1 MAPSLLS
8 PSIPGEELYLYLAVS
23 TTAISSALIREED
36 HVQKP
41 IYYTGRALRGVEGRY
56 SNIEKLAFALVIA
69 LRKLRPYFQVHTIVI
84 LTDHPFRKAKSKLDA
99 AGRLVLWAIEMSEL
113 DVDYRPRTAIKAQ
126 ALVDFI
132 AKFTHPDPE
141 EEMEVEERYWTI
153 KTDRSSTK
161 EWGRVGVVLISPEG
175 DHFEYVVQLRFHTN
189 NNKAEY
195 ESLLIG
201 LPLVAKMG
209 AKKLI
214 VHNDSQLVVGK
225 VRGEYEAKEE
235 RMKKYLKLI

>member
-1 MAPSLLS
+1 
-8 PSIPGEELYLYLAVS
+8 
-23 TTAISSALIREED
+23 
-36 HVQKP
+36 
-41 IYYTGRALRGVEGRY
+41 
-56 SNIEKLAFALVIA
+56 LAFALVIA

-84 LTDHPFRKAKSKLDA
+84 LTEHPLRKAKSKPDA

-132 AKFTHPDPE
+132 AEFTHPDPK

-161 EWGRVGVVLISPEG
+161 EWGGVGVVLISPEG

-201 LPLVAKMG
+201 LPLAGKMG

-214 VHNDSQLVVGK
+214 VHSDSQLVVGK